1 MVEGNQ
7 GCGISTSVS
16 NNEFYHS
23 MKNITIANNSSCKNK
38 IGISISDKGM
48 KCRIEDCNLTSN
60 DVGVLS
66 VVPYDERGCAFSK
79 NKLSRK
85 INASS

>member
-1 MVEGNQ
+1 MQ
-7 GCGISTSVS
+7 CQD
-16 NNEFYHS
+16 
-23 MKNITIANNSSCKNK
+23 NK